1 MKNLKYI
8 IGFVLVSFFSGHIA
22 PAQSALVFAP
32 ELAKEKDVII
42 VSARKAS
49 DYSKIHIKGAVNVDV
64 AKLEAEGGI
73 KGKLKSPAEMAKM
86 LGDKGISRTSKIVV
100 YDNGQ
105 NIRAGRLYWILN
117 YLGATDVRML
127 DGHLKAW
134 KAARK
139 PLTKTGTKLKAVT
152 FTPQVNESLYATKS
166 YVQSKLNSSSA
177 VLVDVQSK
185 EEFDKGHIDG
195 AVIVVHKELLTED
208 GKLKSKEELGSIFS
222 SAGVTSDKEV
232 ILYCAS
238 SARAGIAYLAL
249 KSILNYPKVRVY
261 EDGYNGWK

>member
-1 MKNLKYI
+1 
-8 IGFVLVSFFSGHIA
+8 
-22 PAQSALVFAP
+22 
-32 ELAKEKDVII
+32 
-42 VSARKAS
+42 
-49 DYSKIHIKGAVNVDV
+49 
-64 AKLEAEGGI
+64 
-73 KGKLKSPAEMAKM
+73 MAKM

-249 KSILNYPKVRVY
+249 KSILNYPRSGFMKT
-261 EDGYNGWK
+261 DIMGGNNF